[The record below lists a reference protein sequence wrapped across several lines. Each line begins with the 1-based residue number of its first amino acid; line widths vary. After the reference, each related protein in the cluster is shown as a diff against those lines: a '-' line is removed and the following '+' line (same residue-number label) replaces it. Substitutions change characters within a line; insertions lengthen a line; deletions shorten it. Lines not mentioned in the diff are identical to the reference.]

1 MCPLVFK
8 LALYLPACL
17 SACLPHLQEQAAEH
31 ANEASR
37 ARDAQLLLRKAAAGG
52 YGGGSG
58 PLRDAAGRPI
68 TDLNQARLPA
78 ASISIL
84 CLMPAELEELL

>member
-1 MCPLVFK
+1 MPSCVQ
-8 LALYLPACL
+8 ASAVPACL
-17 SACLPHLQEQAAEH
+17 IACLPHLQEQAAEH

-37 ARDAQLLLRKAAAGG
+37 AAQLLLRKAAAGG

-84 CLMPAELEELL
+84 CMMPAELEELL